1 MSQVH
6 DKQTDALA
14 IMPSKIDV
22 PDELVDVK
30 VVKNIAA
37 ILADLDPVETLTRNN
52 GKVLLFET

>member
-1 MSQVH
+1 MH

-22 PDELVDVK
+22 PDELVK